1 MAVLFLA
8 LLSSCTIVSE
18 PCDLTGTASEL
29 AGDGSVTCG
38 AVGAEVA
45 EADWACAL
53 EAWEGGAPFVLLWS
67 STGIDSVIESA
78 WVFDG
83 SRTWLLSQ
91 DQYGSEPWDID
102 GYECVSPSVESDE
115 DLGYDVLACG
125 SIEPEGNHY
134 QVCGDLCTD
143 CGEPD
148 PLPFEP

>member
-1 MAVLFLA
+1 MTLLLLLVSCAA
-8 LLSSCTIVSE
+8 LSE
-18 PCDLTGTASEL
+18 PCDLEATAVDL
-29 AGDGSVTCG
+29 AGVGAVTCG
-38 AVGAEVA
+38 AVGAEPA
-45 EADWACAL
+45 EADWACAID
-53 EAWEGGAPFVLLWS
+53 AWEGGAPFVLLS
-67 STGIDSVIESA
+67 STSGIDSVIEGA

-83 SRTWLLSQ
+83 SRAWLLSQ
-91 DQYGSEPWDID
+91 DQYGPGPWDID

-115 DLGYDVLACG
+115 ELGYDVLVCG